1 MSSDATAWGW
11 PDALDALSA
20 APEHHRLLF
29 ENDRV
34 RVLETL
40 IPAGESTAIHTH
52 RWANVQHVVN
62 ATQFVRRDGEGT
74 VLVDTRADRDRP
86 RSGLTHWSE
95 PLPPHLIENV
105 GDAEL
110 RVIMVELKG

>member
-1 MSSDATAWGW
+1 MRSTRSQPHPSTIGCCSKTTAC
-11 PDALDALSA
+11 AFSR
-20 APEHHRLLF
+20 H
-29 ENDRV
+29 V
-34 RVLETL
+34 

-74 VLVDTRADRDRP
+74 VLVDTRADRDPP

-110 RVIMVELKG
+110 RVIMVELKS